1 MAKRDYYEVLS
12 VDRSADEATL
22 KKSYRRLA
30 MKYHP
35 DRNVGEAASEAEIQ
49 FKEAKEA
56 YDVLSDGQKR
66 AIYDQYGHA
75 GLEQQGGG
83 SGGGSGDFGDI
94 FGDMFGDIFGGGGR
108 GGQNRAYRGAD
119 LQYKLEL
126 SLEEAVF
133 GVDKTIDVTSNQ
145 SCSSCAG
152 SGAKPGS
159 DVKTCG
165 TCGGAGQV
173 RMQQG
178 FFSIQQTC
186 PTCQGRGQVI
196 TDVCVECRGAGVVRK
211 QRTLAVKVPAGVD
224 TGDRI
229 RLSGEGEPGENQ
241 GPAGDLFVQIDVLAH
256 PIFERDAADLHC
268 QVPIS
273 FSTAALGGE
282 IEIPTLDGRLALKI
296 PAEVQTGKQFR
307 LRGRGVKPVR
317 GGPQGDVY
325 VHLMVETPINLDK
338 KQKQLFEQ
346 LQASLDNGG
355 SKHNPKSAGWL
366 DGMKGFFDDLKFWS
380 K

>member
-1 MAKRDYYEVLS
+1 MAKRDYYQVLS
-12 VDRSADEATL
+12 VDHSADEATL

-35 DRNVGEAASEAEIQ
+35 DRNVGDAAGEAEAK

-66 AIYDQYGHA
+66 ALYDQYGHA

-83 SGGGSGDFGDI
+83 SGGGAGDFGD
-94 FGDMFGDIFGGGGR
+94 MFDDIFGGGGGR
-108 GGQNRAYRGAD
+108 SRVYRGAD

-133 GVDKTIDVTSNQ
+133 GIDKNIDVASNQ
-145 SCSSCAG
+145 SCDTCDG

-159 DVKTCG
+159 EVQTCS
-165 TCGGAGQV
+165 TCAGAGQV

-178 FFSIQQTC
+178 FFSIQQAC
-186 PTCQGRGQVI
+186 PSCQGRGQVI
-196 TDVCVECRGAGVVRK
+196 TDPCGDCRGAGVVRK
-211 QRTLAVKVPAGVD
+211 RRTLAVKVPAGVD

-229 RLSGEGEPGENQ
+229 RLSGEGEPGENR
-241 GPAGDLFVQIDVLAH
+241 GPAGDLFVQVDVIAH

-268 QVPIS
+268 EVPIS

-282 IEIPTLDGRLALKI
+282 IEIPSLDGRLSLKI
-296 PAEVQTGKQFR
+296 PVEVQTSKRFR
-307 LRGRGVKPVR
+307 LRGKGVKPVR
-317 GGPQGDVY
+317 GGPQGDLY
-325 VHLMVETPINLDK
+325 VHLTVETPINLNK
-338 KQKQLFEQ
+338 AQKQLFEQ

>member
-12 VDRSADEATL
+12 VDQSADEATL

-35 DRNVGEAASEAEIQ
+35 DRNVGDAAGEAEAK

-66 AIYDQYGHA
+66 ALYDQYGHA

-83 SGGGSGDFGDI
+83 RSGGAGDFGDI
-94 FGDMFGDIFGGGGR
+94 FDDIFGGGGR

-133 GVDKTIDVTSNQ
+133 GVDKNIDVASNQ
-145 SCSSCAG
+145 SCDTCDG

-159 DVKTCG
+159 DVQTCS

-178 FFSIQQTC
+178 FFSIQQAC
-186 PTCQGRGQVI
+186 PSCQGRGQVI
-196 TDVCVECRGAGVVRK
+196 IDACGDCRGAGVVRK

-229 RLSGEGEPGENQ
+229 RLSGEGEPGENR
-241 GPAGDLFVQIDVLAH
+241 GPAGDLFVQVDMMAH

-268 QVPIS
+268 EVPIG
-273 FSTAALGGE
+273 FSIAALGGE
-282 IEIPTLDGRLALKI
+282 IEIPSLNGRLALKI
-296 PAEVQTGKQFR
+296 PAEVQTGKRFR
-307 LRGRGVKPVR
+307 LRGKGVKPVR
-317 GGPQGDVY
+317 GGPQGDLY
-325 VHLMVETPINLDK
+325 VHLMVETPINLNK
-338 KQKQLFEQ
+338 TQKQLFEQ
-346 LQASLDNGG
+346 LQTSLDNGG

>member
-12 VDRSADEATL
+12 VDHSADEATL

-35 DRNVGEAASEAEIQ
+35 DRNVGDAAGEAETK

-66 AIYDQYGHA
+66 AVYDQYGHA
-75 GLEQQGGG
+75 GLDQQGGG
-83 SGGGSGDFGDI
+83 RSSGGAGDFGDI
-94 FGDMFGDIFGGGGR
+94 FDDIFGGGGGR
-108 GGQNRAYRGAD
+108 GAQNRAYRGAD

-133 GVDKTIDVTSNQ
+133 GVDKSIDVASNQ
-145 SCSSCAG
+145 SCDSCDG

-159 DVKTCG
+159 DVQTCS
-165 TCGGAGQV
+165 TCAGAGQV

-178 FFSIQQTC
+178 FFSIQQAC
-186 PTCQGRGQVI
+186 PSCQGRGQVI
-196 TDVCVECRGAGVVRK
+196 TEACGDCRGAGVVRK
-211 QRTLAVKVPAGVD
+211 RRTLSVKVPAGVD

-241 GPAGDLFVQIDVLAH
+241 GPAGDLFVQVEVIAH

-268 QVPIS
+268 EVPIG
-273 FSTAALGGE
+273 FATAALGGE
-282 IEIPTLDGRLALKI
+282 IEIPSLDGRLSLKI
-296 PAEVQTGKQFR
+296 PVEVQTGKRFR
-307 LRGRGVKPVR
+307 LRSKGVKPVR
-317 GGPQGDVY
+317 GGPQGDLY
-325 VHLMVETPINLDK
+325 VHLIVETPINLNK
-338 KQKQLFEQ
+338 TQKQLFEQ